1 MEAARKNFIYDRLTA
16 IKIKI
21 EAAEIPSPMQVNGKL
36 ADCSAAIDEVERYSI
51 EISKEISVLSQAYNN
66 SISAYEY
73 RKEQL
78 LEEEDIKILP
88 TIKERESRA
97 DSRLKKERDEIR
109 SYKNELTDLNNLLK
123 QITMKMKN
131 LGRVNMDV
139 KVQLRLLEAQ
149 IELGGGPDSNAAMRS
164 LADEFKK
171 GMREEDVFEEAS
183 SETSV
188 THVEDSSVPL
198 DVNSLLTS
206 DVPAEMIDPIPTL
219 PDPDQIDAEAL
230 PPEKYDVSQ
239 EAMAIAETQVDPVI
253 DLDQAIDFTQ
263 TKQKGGPP
271 AIECTQPQGI
281 KVQTVKPVVK
291 TQKEDHPEKRDFDL
305 DSLLD
310 SIQQHHS

>member
-1 MEAARKNFIYDRLTA
+1 METARKNFIYDRLTA

-36 ADCSAAIDEVERYSI
+36 ADCSEAIDEVERYSI
-51 EISKEISVLSQAYNN
+51 EISKEISMLSQAYNN

-78 LEEEDIKILP
+78 FEDPEIKPLP
-88 TIKERESRA
+88 TIKEREARA
-97 DSRLKKERDEIR
+97 DSRLKKERDEMR
-109 SYKNELTDLNNLLK
+109 NYKNELTDLNNLLK
-123 QITMKMKN
+123 QVTMKLKN

-139 KVQLRLLEAQ
+139 KIQLRLLEAQ

-171 GMREEDVFEEAS
+171 SMAEEDIFSES
-183 SETSV
+183 STETSV
-188 THVEDSSVPL
+188 TQVEDSSSPL
-198 DVNSLLTS
+198 DVDNLLTPGVS
-206 DVPAEMIDPIPTL
+206 AEMIDPVPTL
-219 PDPDQIDAEAL
+219 PDPDQIDAETL

-239 EAMAIAETQVDPVI
+239 EAMAQAETQVDTVI

-263 TKQKGGPP
+263 SQKGGSQ
-271 AIECTQPQGI
+271 AEESAQSQGI
-281 KVQTVKPVVK
+281 KAQTADRVVN
-291 TQKEDHPEKRDFDL
+291 TQKEDRPEKREFDL